1 MDIIGKAFNPV
12 QGDARA
18 VCVQTDGF
26 IIGLITKGK
35 DAEQTIASFRNN
47 MTDID
52 DKSWEKTKEIWES
65 INTCSP
71 LIMFCRN
78 RYTSDCGLWK
88 RSYYK
93 NVDNVVGEYPYNSF
107 GLESSMFGIYAD
119 MMSVSKELLN
129 ATDFIREEKF
139 NFGSGK
145 SLILLSTAPYKR
157 EEDWEQ
163 INKALIDAVTPLCN
177 EKPEEHWDEVGR
189 ILADALGP
197 DSAYVIITDADKCR
211 ERQNWNIKEGEPTG
225 HWLKA
230 EWSKKGFAGLYGPDY
245 DEHASETIQA
255 RTGTLLY
262 EGFGGLCI
270 KEITDDRIVFLHRTE
285 KKILTP
291 GNSIYFCEH
300 DGYESHDGIEYRNLT
315 FRLGITW
322 VQDTA
327 SVQNP

>member
-35 DAEQTIASFRNN
+35 DAEQTIASFRNT

-107 GLESSMFGIYAD
+107 GLESSMF
-119 MMSVSKELLN
+119 
-129 ATDFIREEKF
+129 
-139 NFGSGK
+139 
-145 SLILLSTAPYKR
+145 
-157 EEDWEQ
+157 
-163 INKALIDAVTPLCN
+163 
-177 EKPEEHWDEVGR
+177 
-189 ILADALGP
+189 
-197 DSAYVIITDADKCR
+197 
-211 ERQNWNIKEGEPTG
+211 
-225 HWLKA
+225 
-230 EWSKKGFAGLYGPDY
+230 
-245 DEHASETIQA
+245 
-255 RTGTLLY
+255 
-262 EGFGGLCI
+262 
-270 KEITDDRIVFLHRTE
+270 
-285 KKILTP
+285 
-291 GNSIYFCEH
+291 
-300 DGYESHDGIEYRNLT
+300 
-315 FRLGITW
+315 
-322 VQDTA
+322 
-327 SVQNP
+327 